1 MAQAGSAG
9 GSNAQRQADQAIA
22 ARLTRYEQR
31 QRQLRTPVAAYFR
44 ALAAID
50 KARAENERKTARL
63 RAETDK
69 KIAKLGEQ
77 SEHAVAQHQQAADAA
92 ITDLAELG
100 ESPREIAELLGI
112 SSAHVRAALAAR
124 TPPATPRRTSTTADA
139 GIAPEA

>member
-9 GSNAQRQADQAIA
+9 GSSAQRQADQAIA

-31 QRQLRTPVAAYFR
+31 QKQLRTPVAAYFR

-63 RAETDK
+63 RAEIDK
-69 KIAKLGEQ
+69 KIAALGEQ
-77 SEHAVAQHQQAADAA
+77 TEHAVTLHQQAADAA
-92 ITDLAELG
+92 IAELTELG

-124 TPPATPRRTSTTADA
+124 TPPTPPRSRQNPAAAS
-139 GIAPEA
+139 P